1 MISHHLPKF
10 TPVYTPADLGGAGD
24 GRPIFRVSKPC
35 RPKGHIAPLYY
46 FEISFWLT
54 YPKYFQK
61 APSMP
66 KYTNFEG
73 EHEPKRRNFFIR
85 VVQKVPKNAFF
96 AFFFQKFASG
106 AESLG
111 QMGFFL

>member
-1 MISHHLPKF
+1 MHSCIHISGF
-10 TPVYTPADLGGAGD
+10 RGGAGD
-24 GRPIFRVSKPC
+24 GRPIFRDSKPC

-61 APSMP
+61 ASSMP

-96 AFFFQKFASG
+96 GFFFQKFASG
-106 AESLG
+106 AETLG
-111 QMGFFL
+111 HMGFL